1 LVSLQAAT
9 LDRTDCFPPT
19 PTTATMAQRKSTAQL
34 KRLQKRAEQ
43 RGESY
48 DLVVTTT
55 TTTTTATKKLVV
67 DGNNKSKENK
77 DEASSA
83 AAAAGGGGGAKTPTT
98 KTTTA
103 TTATD
108 CPSSTTTTTT
118 KNKGDHEEENE
129 EEIAETQAKEPAN
142 KRVKVNVKQQ
152 HEESSRSTTQQQQEP
167 KDDVE
172 QKSSTTSSSS
182 SMIAAKKKV
191 AMELQKELQAIEANP
206 ELKAK
211 DRRSAKREAEAIAVE
226 QQQTGGE
233 TTSAQELLD
242 WLATY
247 NDNNNNAATRQE
259 EDTSANKES
268 NKKKTTSTS
277 TKPNKP
283 SSSRAPTPNILFV
296 GQLSFDTTKEE
307 ILACFRKH
315 LIETEKMKV
324 ANDALS
330 VRLLT
335 HAQTGKSK
343 GMAFLEIKDADTDDP
358 LIVYSCLKLHHTYI
372 NGRRINV
379 ERTSGG
385 GKATKQTKV
394 ATLRQ
399 HQVDYM
405 KETVQSI
412 LKEYDTSSLDEGV
425 LALCER
431 HNATVVHAGMERFVE
446 TNGPDKENPSAYL
459 TALLHKLATEGIYD
473 RTKPKNNND
482 NNDDRRNPSKTGR
495 SSSNSGGGSRSR
507 DNVRQRTPDTVGR
520 SRPGGGSNNRG
531 RR

>member
-1 LVSLQAAT
+1 
-9 LDRTDCFPPT
+9 
-19 PTTATMAQRKSTAQL
+19 MAQRKSTAQL

-48 DLVVTTT
+48 ELAMVTTT
-55 TTTTTATKKLVV
+55 TTTTTTEEATKKVAIL
-67 DGNNKSKENK
+67 DGNNKKKENNK
-77 DEASSA
+77 ASSSA
-83 AAAAGGGGGAKTPTT
+83 ADAAAGSPSGATT
-98 KTTTA
+98 KI
-103 TTATD
+103 
-108 CPSSTTTTTT
+108 
-118 KNKGDHEEENE
+118 NKVDHREEENDDIE
-129 EEIAETQAKEPAN
+129 ETQQKEQPAN
-142 KRVKVNVKQQ
+142 KKRAIVNNAAD
-152 HEESSRSTTQQQQEP
+152 HQQQETSSKKQEP
-167 KDDVE
+167 KDVEE
-172 QKSSTTSSSS
+172 QKSTTNSSSS
-182 SMIAAKKKV
+182 SMMIAAVKRKV

-211 DRRSAKREAEAIAVE
+211 DRRSAKRKAEAIAVE
-226 QQQTGGE
+226 QTGGGA
-233 TTSAQELLD
+233 TSSAQELLD

-247 NDNNNNAATRQE
+247 NSNTVATDQE
-259 EDTSANKES
+259 EDVSANKS
-268 NKKKTTSTS
+268 NKKKMKTTTST
-277 TKPNKP
+277 TKPNKS
-283 SSSRAPTPNILFV
+283 SSSRTPTPNILFI

-315 LIETEKMKV
+315 LVETEKMKV

-343 GMAFLEIKDADTDDP
+343 GMAFLEIRDADQDP

-372 NGRRINV
+372 KGRRINV

-412 LKEYDTSSLDEGV
+412 LKEYDTSSLDAGV

-473 RTKPKNNND
+473 RTKPKNND
-482 NNDDRRNPSKTGR
+482 KDDHHHEKRYPSKTGR
-495 SSSNSGGGSRSR
+495 SSNSGGSHSR
-507 DNVRQRTPDTVGR
+507 DNNIRRRTPDTAGR
-520 SRPGGGSNNRG
+520 IRPGGGSNNRG